1 MVLQRGGGGLPV
13 MWPRHFVAAVIGI
26 AGCGWVGGIPTLID
40 FAMDSSSDWIDLRC
54 SGVEPKM
61 STWVLPLLVS
71 TAIAAANAQQFCLE
85 QMQSKA
91 GGGVGVRGHSSRT

>member
-1 MVLQRGGGGLPV
+1 MASPSGGC
-13 MWPRHFVAAVIGI
+13 AVSGI
-26 AGCGWVGGIPTLID
+26 AGCGWVGRFLTLID

-61 STWVLPLLVS
+61 STWVSALPQS
-71 TAIAAANAQQFCLE
+71 TAIAAANAQQFCWG
-85 QMQSKA
+85 QMQSR